1 MGRRAPL
8 DPDTGAFSVGV
19 PVPSTIVRVV
29 DMETGVRGLEVVFR
43 ITSVHMNFAFTDEQQ
58 QFATELARFAEKR
71 LAPEYSR
78 WDRGEPFPRER
89 LKELAAL
96 GITGLR
102 VPEEYGGQL
111 ASYVTLGVAAEELSR
126 GDFNYSLF
134 VQLTAI
140 TGDLVTLH
148 GSEAVKQRWLP
159 ALASG
164 DALLA
169 FGLTEPGVG
178 SDAARLST
186 RAVRKGNRWAL
197 SGEKASITFA
207 GYADACV
214 VFARTGGEGARGVSA
229 FLVPLDQPGISR
241 SVYPSPGEKLSQRG
255 SLFLDEVEVDD
266 DHMLGTEGGG
276 FVQAMNSFDYN
287 RAIIALAFVGAAR
300 QSLEETIAY
309 TKERHAFGRP
319 LATHEA
325 VAFQVAEH
333 LTTLEAARLLAYQA
347 LWKRDQGE
355 PHAAEAA
362 MAKLFAGRAGVDA
375 VHASLLLHGHFGYT
389 ADAPF
394 EQRLRDLIG
403 LEIGDG
409 TPEIMKGII
418 AREAYGRAF
427 TAYR

>member
-1 MGRRAPL
+1 M
-8 DPDTGAFSVGV
+8 DFAFS
-19 PVPSTIVRVV
+19 
-29 DMETGVRGLEVVFR
+29 E
-43 ITSVHMNFAFTDEQQ
+43 EQQ
-58 QFATELARFAEKR
+58 LFATELARFAEKR

-78 WDRGEPFPRER
+78 WDRGEPFDKER
-89 LKELAAL
+89 LKDLAAL

-111 ASYVTLGVAAEELSR
+111 GSYVTLGVAAEELSR

-140 TGDLVTLH
+140 TADLVTLH
-148 GSEAVKQRWLP
+148 GSEAVKARWLP
-159 ALASG
+159 PLASG
-164 DALLA
+164 EALLA
-169 FGLTEPGVG
+169 FALTEPGVG
-178 SDAARLST
+178 SDAARLSA
-186 RAVRKGNRWAL
+186 RAVRKGDGWVL

-229 FLVPLDQPGISR
+229 FLVPLDQPGITR
-241 SVYPSPGEKLSQRG
+241 SVYPSPGEKISQRG
-255 SLFLDEVEVDD
+255 SLFMDDVKVPD

-300 QSLEETIAY
+300 QSIDETIEY
-309 TKERHAFGRP
+309 TKQRHTFGKP
-319 LATHEA
+319 LASHEA
-325 VAFQVAEH
+325 VSFQVAEH
-333 LTTLEAARLLAYQA
+333 LTTLEAARLLAYEC
-347 LWKRDQGE
+347 LWKKDQGA
-355 PHAAEAA
+355 PHATEAA
-362 MAKLFAGRAGVDA
+362 MAKWFAGKAGVEA
-375 VHASLLLHGHFGYT
+375 VHGCLLLHGHFGYT
-389 ADAPF
+389 TEAPF